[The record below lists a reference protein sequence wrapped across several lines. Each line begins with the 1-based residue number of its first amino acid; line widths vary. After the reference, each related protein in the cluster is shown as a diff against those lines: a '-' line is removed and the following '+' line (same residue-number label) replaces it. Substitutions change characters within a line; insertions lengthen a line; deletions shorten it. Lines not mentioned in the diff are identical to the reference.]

1 MTRARHHLII
11 SGALGGNGGAAE
23 APIARLCD
31 TLDVDLEDEG
41 RVSVGRTS
49 LDVRVVRP
57 RADEPPR
64 PGAGQLPLFEDP
76 LEAPAD
82 LPELEAPPAPPSNP
96 VRRLSYSGLQQHAR
110 CGYRCYAQRL
120 LGLPERAEPRGADAG
135 MAGVEIGDA
144 VHLLLEREDERWRL
158 RYPAATADDEAVVE
172 RMLASWRGSEL
183 AARVDT
189 LGDDVR
195 RELTFAYELDGV
207 LFRGRFDLFHRAGD
221 GSALV
226 VDYKTN
232 MLGEREPADLVEQSY
247 GRQVAIYALAVLR
260 SGAPSVEIVY
270 AFLDRPGAVWSR
282 RFDAA
287 EAEGLEDELR
297 SWVAPVADG
306 AFSPVPGPWCGD
318 CPALDVLCAGPG
330 LVEE

>member
-1 MTRARHHLII
+1 
-11 SGALGGNGGAAE
+11 
-23 APIARLCD
+23 
-31 TLDVDLEDEG
+31 
-41 RVSVGRTS
+41 
-49 LDVRVVRP
+49 VRVVRP

-64 PGAGQLPLFEDP
+64 PGEGQLPLFEDP
-76 LEAPAD
+76 LESPAD
-82 LPELEAPPAPPSNP
+82 LPELAAPPAPPVNA

-110 CGYRCYAQRL
+110 CGYRFYAQRL
-120 LGLPERAEPRGADAG
+120 LGLPERVEPRAADVG

-158 RYPAATADDEAVVE
+158 RYPDATAEDEAVVE

-183 AARVDT
+183 AARVEVLD
-189 LGDDVR
+189 GDVR
-195 RELTFAYELDGV
+195 RELTFAFELDGV
-207 LFRGRFDLFHRAGD
+207 LFRGRFDLFHRAAD
-221 GSALV
+221 GSALI

-232 MLGEREPADLVEQSY
+232 LLGEKEPAQVVEQSY

-260 SGAPSVEIVY
+260 SGAPAVEIAY

-282 RFDAA
+282 RFEAA
-287 EAEGLEDELR
+287 EVAQLEDELR
-297 SWVAPVADG
+297 SWVSPVADG
-306 AFSPVPGPWCGD
+306 AFSPVPGPWCAD